1 MDCETFMPT
10 TTLLFW
16 GLPFAA
22 VYWIRRRRQT
32 PGASISLGRIV
43 LVLWFATFPVVIL
56 LLFSGGSR
64 LEGNYG
70 DAICWPALATIGVLL
85 AAYGL
90 LYRSLKASPG
100 AN

>member
-1 MDCETFMPT
+1 MQCDTFMPILT
-10 TTLLFW
+10 PLFW

-22 VYWIRRRRQT
+22 IYWIRRRKQN

-43 LVLWFATFPVVIL
+43 LVLWFATFPVAIL
-56 LLFSGGSR
+56 LLFSGVSR

-90 LYRSLKASPG
+90 LYRSLKAGPG
-100 AN
+100 LK

>member
-1 MDCETFMPT
+1 MDCETFKPT

-22 VYWIRRRRQT
+22 VYWIRRRKQT

-43 LVLWFATFPVVIL
+43 LVLWFATFPVAIL
-56 LLFSGGSR
+56 LLFSGGMR

-70 DAICWPALATIGVLL
+70 DFMCWPALGTSAVLL
-85 AAYGL
+85 AAYTL
-90 LYRSLKASPG
+90 LFYTFKAGPG
-100 AN
+100 GK

>member
-1 MDCETFMPT
+1 MDCETLLPNV
-10 TTLLFW
+10 TLLFW

-22 VYWIRRRRQT
+22 VYWIRRRKQV

-43 LVLWFATFPVVIL
+43 LVLWFATFPVGIF

-70 DAICWPALATIGVLL
+70 DAICWPALATISVLL

-90 LYRSLKASPG
+90 LYRSLTAGPG
-100 AN
+100 PK